1 MATGDRMIMAASAIP
16 RPIVAMRIRIPK
28 LIAEINTIIADHS
41 RSDSKEEQ
49 EATNCEAVIPGEE
62 APYGGWFGIVA
73 GDRKKIH
80 VRIAGTH
87 RLKGIILSRHCRL
100 R

>member
-1 MATGDRMIMAASAIP
+1 
-16 RPIVAMRIRIPK
+16 MRTRIPK

-62 APYGGWFGIVA
+62 AHMGAGLVSSPGIA
-73 GDRKKIH
+73 KKSTCGLP
-80 VRIAGTH
+80 VPIA
-87 RLKGIILSRHCRL
+87 LKALS
-100 R
+100 

>member
-73 GDRKKIH
+73 GDCKKIR

>member
-16 RPIVAMRIRIPK
+16 RPIVAMRTRIPK

-62 APYGGWFGIVA
+62 AHMGLVWYRRRGLQKNPRADCRYP
-73 GDRKKIH
+73 
-80 VRIAGTH
+80 IA
-87 RLKGIILSRHCRL
+87 LKALS
-100 R
+100 